1 MPLNKRIYQS
11 KLNLT
16 LGTKYTSI
24 NNLEQRVNTFSINY
38 PKVDSYFSDMTENQV
53 KNGGMYHNMTDVTGT
68 YRFIDV
74 ESIKIVVISKSEQ
87 SQFDFGVQLSLFST
101 YHNDWINKNWKY
113 GAIVF
118 GAFFF
123 LYCIYLY
130 YSYKRKI
137 DARNYTDFDE
147 DASESNLD

>member
-38 PKVDSYFSDMTENQV
+38 PKVESYFSDMTESQV

-74 ESIKIVVISKSEQ
+74 ESIKIVVISKSE
-87 SQFDFGVQLSLFST
+87 
-101 YHNDWINKNWKY
+101 
-113 GAIVF
+113 
-118 GAFFF
+118 
-123 LYCIYLY
+123 
-130 YSYKRKI
+130 
-137 DARNYTDFDE
+137 
-147 DASESNLD
+147 